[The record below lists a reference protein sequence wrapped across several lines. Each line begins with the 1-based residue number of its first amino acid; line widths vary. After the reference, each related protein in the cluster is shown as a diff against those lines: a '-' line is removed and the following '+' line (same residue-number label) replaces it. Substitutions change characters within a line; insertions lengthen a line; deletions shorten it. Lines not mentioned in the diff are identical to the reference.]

1 MTLFHRRIIY
11 IIFFLVFFITAPLVL
26 IWAQGYKFNWQ
37 QKTWQKTG
45 VLFLESKPDTAD
57 IYLNGTLLT
66 EKTTARLKNLT
77 PGEYHVEVKKQ
88 DYLPWTKD
96 LRIFPGETAFAQY
109 IRLFKTNPATEILL
123 KAEIKIFSN
132 SQKNH
137 LAFSTTYENGN
148 KKELFLFNAEDGSL
162 KSVKINSTEI
172 NTITLNESGN
182 QALIKNVSNVWYWVD
197 FSNQQTLNI
206 SAWAPENYKKIVF
219 DPQNP
224 LTLLGLSRF
233 GIDKIIIPNQVVLK
247 TISNNNIIDFEIIS
261 TGDIYYLKERDNA
274 IELKL
279 FSPSNPT
286 KEIPVSSLPWSDNYQ
301 IYPAPTGI
309 INLIDQKNQLL
320 YVFDPQQ
327 KKINTKKVIIPDVNF
342 ITWSQEQDSFLFGN
356 AYEIWIWETAKK
368 DNPKQ
373 LITRLGSKIKDVLW
387 YPIPTHIMYLTT
399 EELVINE
406 LVMINYRRETTSFSK
421 FKKADRLLINSKG
434 NNLYWFNSAEGLFV
448 SQIQ

>member
-1 MTLFHRRIIY
+1 MTLFRRRIIY
-11 IIFFLVFFITAPLVL
+11 IIFFLVFFVTAPLVL

-57 IYLNGTLLT
+57 IYLNGTLLP

-77 PGEYHVEVKKQ
+77 PGEYHIEVKKQ

-96 LRIFPGETAFAQY
+96 LHIFPGETAFAQY
-109 IRLFKTNPATEILL
+109 IRLFKTDPATKILL
-123 KAEIKIFSN
+123 KAKIKTFSN
-132 SQKNH
+132 LKNNR
-137 LAFSTTYENGN
+137 LAFSATSETDN
-148 KKELFLFNAEDGSL
+148 KKEVFLFDAEDGSL
-162 KSVKINSTEI
+162 KNVKINSTEI
-172 NTITLNESGN
+172 DSIILNESGN
-182 QALIKNVSNVWYWVD
+182 QALIKNTSNVWYWVD

-206 SAWAPENYKKIVF
+206 STWASENYKKIIF

-233 GIDKIIIPNQVVLK
+233 GIDKIIIPNQVILK
-247 TISNNNIIDFEIIS
+247 IISGNNIVDFEIVS
-261 TGDIYYLKERDNA
+261 TGDVYYLKEKNNA
-274 IELKL
+274 VELNL
-279 FSPSNPT
+279 FSSLNSNQET
-286 KEIPVSSLPWSDNYQ
+286 LISSLPWSDNYQ
-301 IYPAPTGI
+301 IYPSPTNI

-320 YVFDPQQ
+320 YIFDLQQ
-327 KKINTKKVIIPDVNF
+327 KIFSTPKTIIPGVNF
-342 ITWSQEQDSFLFGN
+342 ITWNQDQDSFLFGN

-368 DNPKQ
+368 DDPKQ

-387 YPIPTHIMYLTT
+387 YPIPTHIIYLTAD
-399 EELVINE
+399 ELVINE
-406 LVMINYRRETTSFSK
+406 LVMINYRREITSFTK

-434 NNLYWFNSAEGLFV
+434 NNLYWFDSTEGLFV